1 MNVLIVGGG
10 KTGAY
15 LAHLLLDEGHRVKI
29 IESRPS
35 VFERLREEF
44 SSESII
50 AGDGSSPSVLDAA
63 GIANTQ
69 VLATVTGEDEVNLV
83 ITTLAKFEFHVP
95 RVIARVNNP
104 KNAWLFTSE
113 MGVDASLN
121 QADIMSKLIE
131 EEMSL
136 GDMFTL
142 LKLRRG
148 KYSLVEEKVPPDT
161 PALGIAIKDM
171 NLPDECVIAAIIR
184 QGTVLIPR
192 GSSTLEEGDEVLFIT
207 NAAGSQSLANL
218 FSPAGQNPSE
228 SV

>member
-1 MNVLIVGGG
+1 MNVMIVGGG

-15 LAHLLLDEGHRVKI
+15 LAHLLLEEGHQVKI
-29 IESRPS
+29 VESRQA
-35 VFERLREEF
+35 VIERLQDEF
-44 SSESII
+44 SPENLVS
-50 AGDGSSPSVLDAA
+50 GDGSSPAVLEAA
-63 GIANTQ
+63 GIANAQ

-83 ITTLAKFEFHVP
+83 IATLAKFEFHTP

-104 KNAWLFTSE
+104 KNAWLFTAE

-148 KYSLVEEKVPPDT
+148 KYSLVEEKVPPGA

-192 GSSTLEEGDEVLFIT
+192 GASTLEEGDEVLFIT
-207 NAAGSQSLANL
+207 NAEGSQSLANL
-218 FSPAGQNPSE
+218 FALPAANPPE